1 MPRGPPNET
10 DEAIAILKQQVS
22 EGRVLEKVHGAVPI
36 EVKIQSG
43 KVIKLGV
50 YKAPPNRRRPMFP
63 ECPSV
68 VVRNISTAGRVT
80 GVSKAEARRRRS
92 VTGKALV
99 QRQKKNVK
107 AGRAKSFQKRDG
119 SHGGTGGNS
128 HGGLKQTTKDSPL
141 IKGVI
146 AAGQA
151 LVNGE
156 APTEQQLYA
165 QTAEALVDKGVIA
178 AGQALV
184 NGEAPTEQQLYAQ
197 TAEALVEASVR
208 LPDGV
213 SETFEQV
220 EARAKRLSG
229 KAPKA
234 LEELEYLLRRQPGQL
249 DLLHDTE
256 GRITLASPAKN
267 ITEYAVAAVG
277 FSGSAPAFKA
287 VANATAAKKT
297 SGEKTYLLPSKLTE
311 SVRSLHEAAA
321 KVAAGQAAGGLVS
334 CARAATAELRT
345 KPPSSD
351 MRVRDAQDYLVYK
364 YVAGKLGLKPLED
377 LNVLRVLY
385 LVFGRTM
392 TGHRVPGSDRKD
404 GIELN
409 METLMYVLRPA
420 TRSQNSPLSIW
431 YIFGAVFK
439 HHALSDYLVFG
450 RTMCGHR
457 VPGSDKKDGIELN
470 METLMYIFGAVFK
483 HHALSDC
490 LDQTKV
496 WHAILGALRARWGVG
511 TR

>member
-1 MPRGPPNET
+1 MPRVET

-165 QTAEALVDKGVIA
+165 QTAEALV
-178 AGQALV
+178 
-184 NGEAPTEQQLYAQ
+184 
-197 TAEALVEASVR
+197 EASVR

-220 EARAKRLSG
+220 EARAERLGG

-234 LEELEYLLRRQPGQL
+234 LEELEYLLRRRPGQL

-256 GRITLASPAKN
+256 GRITLASPASN

-297 SGEKTYLLPSKLTE
+297 SGEKTYLPQSELKE
-311 SVRSLHEAAA
+311 SVRLLHEAAA
-321 KVAAGQAAGGLVS
+321 EVAAGQSGRRPRLLRQGGN
-334 CARAATAELRT
+334 
-345 KPPSSD
+345 
-351 MRVRDAQDYLVYK
+351 
-364 YVAGKLGLKPLED
+364 G
-377 LNVLRVLY
+377 
-385 LVFGRTM
+385 
-392 TGHRVPGSDRKD
+392 
-404 GIELN
+404 
-409 METLMYVLRPA
+409 
-420 TRSQNSPLSIW
+420 
-431 YIFGAVFK
+431 
-439 HHALSDYLVFG
+439 
-450 RTMCGHR
+450 
-457 VPGSDKKDGIELN
+457 
-470 METLMYIFGAVFK
+470 
-483 HHALSDC
+483 
-490 LDQTKV
+490 
-496 WHAILGALRARWGVG
+496 
-511 TR
+511 

>member
-10 DEAIAILKQQVS
+10 GEAIAILKQQVS

-156 APTEQQLYA
+156 
-165 QTAEALVDKGVIA
+165 
-178 AGQALV
+178 
-184 NGEAPTEQQLYAQ
+184 QQLYAQ

-213 SETFEQV
+213 SETFEEV
-220 EARAKRLSG
+220 EARAKRFSG
-229 KAPKA
+229 TALKA
-234 LEELEYLLRRQPGQL
+234 LEELGYLLGRQRGQL

-256 GRITLASPAKN
+256 GRITLASPAKH

-297 SGEKTYLLPSKLTE
+297 SGEKTYLPQSELTE
-311 SVRSLHEAAA
+311 SVRLLHEAAA
-321 KVAAGQAAGGLVS
+321 EVAAGQSGRRPRLLRQGGN
-334 CARAATAELRT
+334 
-345 KPPSSD
+345 
-351 MRVRDAQDYLVYK
+351 
-364 YVAGKLGLKPLED
+364 G
-377 LNVLRVLY
+377 
-385 LVFGRTM
+385 
-392 TGHRVPGSDRKD
+392 
-404 GIELN
+404 
-409 METLMYVLRPA
+409 
-420 TRSQNSPLSIW
+420 
-431 YIFGAVFK
+431 
-439 HHALSDYLVFG
+439 
-450 RTMCGHR
+450 
-457 VPGSDKKDGIELN
+457 
-470 METLMYIFGAVFK
+470 
-483 HHALSDC
+483 
-490 LDQTKV
+490 
-496 WHAILGALRARWGVG
+496 
-511 TR
+511 